1 MGYSIGK
8 VARIARVTVR
18 TLRHYDEMGLLHPSG
33 RLDSGYRSYSA
44 EDLERLQRILC
55 YRQLGFPLDT
65 VKALLDDP
73 NTDPLEHLRRQR
85 ALLNERIDALRQM
98 VATVEKIMEARTMGI
113 NLEPDELLEVFGDT
127 DPTEHSEEAEQNW
140 GDTDAWAESQRRVST
155 YTKED
160 WLRMRAE
167 NAALMADIAAA
178 RAEGA
183 RPTASGR
190 WTSRRRTGRIWSAGS
205 TIAATRCIA
214 GWATCTSTTP
224 GSRPISPNSPL
235 TSPLPAGRD
244 PRQRRAARAVIAAPS
259 RAVMLQSHSS
269 VARPRISCVWA

>member
-8 VARIARVTVR
+8 VARLARVTVR

-183 RPTASGR
+183 PSDSQRAMDLAEAHRAHLER
-190 WTSRRRTGRIWSAGS
+190 WFYDCGYPMHRGLGDLYV
-205 TIAATRCIA
+205 
-214 GWATCTSTTP
+214 
-224 GSRPISPNSPL
+224 N
-235 TSPLPAGRD
+235 D
-244 PRQRRAARAVIAAPS
+244 PRFAANLAKFAPDLAVYLRDAIHANAAR
-259 RAVMLQSHSS
+259 RGQ
-269 VARPRISCVWA
+269 